1 MKNVLVL
8 GAGISGLGAAH
19 VLFRH
24 ECNVIVSDLKDNI
37 KDKKEKEIL
46 QSFGVVFEFGMQS
59 VELLDGIDTVVV
71 SPVISAENIVVME
84 AFKRRI
90 PVISE
95 IELAYRVTKAP
106 ILAVTAEKWCSQY
119 AEFTYRF
126 CKYFS
131 KKQSSWWRS

>member
-19 VLFRH
+19 VLLRH

-90 PVISE
+90 PVIS
-95 IELAYRVTKAP
+95 
-106 ILAVTAEKWCSQY
+106 
-119 AEFTYRF
+119 
-126 CKYFS
+126 
-131 KKQSSWWRS
+131 

>member
-19 VLFRH
+19 VLLRH

-106 ILAVTAEKWCSQY
+106 ILAVTGTNGKTTTTTLLGSMIGH
-119 AEFTYRF
+119 
-126 CKYFS
+126 
-131 KKQSSWWRS
+131 SSIPFAVA